1 MNPGESDLRT
11 KLLDLDLLWNP
22 LDPDASKAAFEALLP
37 EAERLASED
46 HSFLIELR
54 SLIGRAEAFSKRY
67 PEALASLKLAEQLL
81 ADQKS
86 VYRVS
91 AKIRW
96 LIERGRL
103 HVLERTPSQARA
115 LLMEAWTL
123 AINSGEDYF
132 AVEAAQIIATVEQQ
146 KQQQE
151 WILKGIEIAERSPQ
165 PKPKRWLGTLHATL
179 GWKLFELRQFDVALA
194 TFQQAL
200 RHLKTQGT
208 GREQFVARWS
218 IGRVLRAQGKTEE
231 ALAIQNALLAEL
243 GIGGVRDGRL
253 YEEIAEC
260 LQSLNRAQDAKLY
273 FELAYRE
280 LSNDPWVK
288 DNQPQELK
296 RMKTLGN
303 VKT

>member
-1 MNPGESDLRT
+1 MNPGESDIKT

-22 LDPDASKAAFEALLP
+22 LNPDGSKAAFEALLP
-37 EAERLASED
+37 EAERLVSED
-46 HSFLIELR
+46 HTFLIELR
-54 SLIGRAEAFSKRY
+54 SLIGRAEAFAKRY

-81 ADQKS
+81 GEQKA

-91 AKIRW
+91 AKIRC

-103 HVLERTPSQARA
+103 HVLERTPSQART
-115 LLMEAWTL
+115 LLSEAWTL
-123 AINSGEDYF
+123 AIHSGEDYL
-132 AVEAAQIIATVEQQ
+132 AVEAAQIIATIEPQ

-151 WILKGIEIAERSPQ
+151 WILRGIEIAERSPQ
-165 PKPKRWLGTLHATL
+165 TKPKRWLGTLHATL
-179 GWKLFELRQFDVALA
+179 GWKLFELRQFDTALA

-208 GREQFVARWS
+208 DREQFVARWS

-231 ALAIQNALLAEL
+231 ALSIQNALLAEL
-243 GIGGVRDGRL
+243 GIGGARDGRL

-303 VKT
+303 VKP